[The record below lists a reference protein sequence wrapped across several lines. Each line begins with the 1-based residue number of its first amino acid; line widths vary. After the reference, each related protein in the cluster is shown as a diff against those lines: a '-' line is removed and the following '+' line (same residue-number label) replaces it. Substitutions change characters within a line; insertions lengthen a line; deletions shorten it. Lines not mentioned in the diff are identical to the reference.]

1 MKKITTIL
9 GLSLSAVLFSQ
20 GVGIG
25 TETPRDQLD
34 VIGNIL
40 LDDYLILTD
49 TNTVTGNNYN
59 LLVRSE
65 DSSPVGEVKVLNTRT
80 RTVSPIN
87 KYTVK
92 ITNVDDVRVLKLN
105 TGLDVSKYFVGL
117 AEATFTGAYII
128 QASPTA
134 SGNMS
139 SPVHGTYLTTVEQGT
154 GASAGKYVIS
164 LNFNGART
172 NGDANGTWDVSFIV
186 YEKTLVKDWGIFP
199 GSVSASAT
207 PNYSGVSTNTP
218 VGLQ

>member
-1 MKKITTIL
+1 MKKLTTIL
-9 GLSLSAVLFSQ
+9 GLTLSAVLFSQ

-25 TETPRDQLD
+25 TENPRPGAALD

-40 LDDYLILTD
+40 LDDYLILSD
-49 TNTVTGNNYN
+49 TKAVTGNNYN

-65 DSSPVGEVKVLNTRT
+65 DSNPVGEVKVLNTTT
-80 RTVSPIN
+80 RTVVPIN

-117 AEATFTGAYII
+117 AEATFTGAKII
-128 QASPTA
+128 NQTTV
-134 SGNMS
+134 GTV
-139 SPVHGTYLTTVEQGT
+139 PVHGTYLSTVETGT
-154 GASAGKYVIS
+154 GTSAGKYVIS
-164 LNFNGART
+164 LNFNGAAT
-172 NGDANGTWDVSFIV
+172 ELNTKGTWDVSFIV
-186 YEKTLVKDWGIFP
+186 YEKTLVKDYGVFT

-218 VGLQ
+218 AGLQ

>member
-9 GLSLSAVLFSQ
+9 GLTLSAVLFSQ
-20 GVGIG
+20 VGIG

-34 VIGNIL
+34 VVGNIL

-49 TNTVTGNNYN
+49 TKVVTGNFN

-65 DSSPVGEVKVLNTRT
+65 DSNPVGEVKVLNTST
-80 RTVSPIN
+80 RTVNPIN

-92 ITNVDDVRVLKLN
+92 IANVDDVRVIKLN
-105 TGLDVSKYFVGL
+105 TGLDVSKYFVGV
-117 AEATFTGAYII
+117 AEATFTGANII

-134 SGNMS
+134 AGSTS
-139 SPVHGTYLTTVEQGT
+139 SPVHGTYLTTVEPGT
-154 GASAGKYVIS
+154 GAAAGKYVIS
-164 LNFNGART
+164 LNFNNART
-172 NGDANGTWDVSFIV
+172 DGNAKGTWDVSFIV
-186 YEKTLVKDWGIFP
+186 YEKTLVKNYGVFT

-218 VGLQ
+218 AGLQ

>member
-9 GLSLSAVLFSQ
+9 GLALSAVLYSQ

-49 TNTVTGNNYN
+49 TKAVTGNNYN

-65 DSSPVGEVKVLNTRT
+65 DSNPVGEVKVLNTRT

-87 KYTVK
+87 KYTVR
-92 ITNVDDVRVLKLN
+92 ITNVDDVRVINLN
-105 TGLDVSKYFVGL
+105 TGLSVSKYFVGL
-117 AEATFTGAYII
+117 AEATFTGANII
-128 QASPTA
+128 QVSPTGTTSTA
-134 SGNMS
+134 
-139 SPVHGTYLTTVEQGT
+139 SPVHGTYLTTVQPGT
-154 GASAGKYVIS
+154 GAAAGNYVIS

-172 NGDANGTWDVSFIV
+172 ENNNNGTWDVSFIV
-186 YEKTLVKDWGIFP
+186 YEKTLVKDYGIFT
-199 GSVSASAT
+199 GSVSASAS

-218 VGLQ
+218 IGLQ

>member
-1 MKKITTIL
+1 MKKITTIF

-20 GVGIG
+20 VGIG

-49 TNTVTGNNYN
+49 TKTVTGNYN

-65 DSSPVGEVKVLNTRT
+65 DSNPVGEVKVLNTNT
-80 RTVSPIN
+80 RTVVPIN

-92 ITNVDDVRVLKLN
+92 IANVDDVRVIRLN

-117 AEATFTGAYII
+117 AEATFTGAKII
-128 QASPTA
+128 QVSPTA
-134 SGNMS
+134 AGNTS
-139 SPVHGTYLTTVEQGT
+139 APVHGTYLTTVEKGT
-154 GASAGKYVIS
+154 GSTAGKYVIS

-172 NGDANGTWDVSFIV
+172 EADANGTWDVSFIV
-186 YEKTLVKDWGIFP
+186 YEKTLVKDYGVFT

-207 PNYSGVSTNTP
+207 PNYSGVSSNTP
-218 VGLQ
+218 AGLQ

>member
-20 GVGIG
+20 VGIG
-25 TETPRDQLD
+25 TQTPRDQLD

-49 TNTVTGNNYN
+49 TKTVTGNYN

-65 DSSPVGEVKVLNTRT
+65 DSNPVGEVKVLNTRT
-80 RTVSPIN
+80 RTVVPIN

-92 ITNVDDVRVLKLN
+92 ISNVDDVRVIKLN

-117 AEATFTGAYII
+117 AEATFTGADII
-128 QASPTA
+128 QVSPTA
-134 SGNMS
+134 SGSNS
-139 SPVHGTYLTTVEQGT
+139 APVHGTFLTTVEKGT
-154 GASAGKYVIS
+154 GTSAGKYVIS

-172 NGDANGTWDVSFIV
+172 DGNKNGTWDVSFIV
-186 YEKTLVKDWGIFP
+186 YEKTLVKDYGVFT

-207 PNYSGVSTNTP
+207 PKYSGVSTNTP
-218 VGLQ
+218 AGLQ

>member
-9 GLSLSAVLFSQ
+9 GLTLSAVLFSQ
-20 GVGIG
+20 VGIG

-49 TNTVTGNNYN
+49 TKIVTGNYN

-65 DSSPVGEVKVLNTRT
+65 DSNPVGEVKVLNTRT
-80 RTVSPIN
+80 RTVVPIN

-117 AEATFTGAYII
+117 AEATFTGANII
-128 QASPTA
+128 QVSPTA
-134 SGNMS
+134 TGNTS
-139 SPVHGTYLTTVEQGT
+139 TPVHGTYLTTVEPGT
-154 GASAGKYVIS
+154 GTAAGKYVIS

-172 NGDANGTWDVSFIV
+172 DGNANGTWDVSFIV
-186 YEKTLVKDWGIFP
+186 YEKTLVKDYGVFT
-199 GSVSASAT
+199 GSVSASAN
-207 PNYSGVSTNTP
+207 PVYSGVSTNTP
-218 VGLQ
+218 AGLQ